1 MSIVYLKVDFST
13 GSILMETHFENLFL
27 SILDSDGINSF
38 DQNWSKVNYSLFG
51 EAGL

>member
-1 MSIVYLKVDFST
+1 MGIVYLKVDLST
-13 GSILMETHFENLFL
+13 GSILMEIHSENLYL

-38 DQNWSKVNYSLFG
+38 NQNWSNVNYSLFG